1 MDNLRNRKILGKNLE
16 YYINL
21 HGMNK
26 SELARAIDIAPTTV
40 YDWFNA
46 KTYPRMDKIELM
58 ADYFRINKSKL
69 VEPMESKENK
79 DFNSIPLVGTIAAG
93 SPILALENIE
103 DYFTLDSQIKADF
116 CLKIRGDS
124 MVDEGIYDEDIVFI
138 RKQEDVENGEIGAV
152 IIDDEATLKK
162 IFKSNGNLILQPAN
176 KKYQPMIIKSGNV
189 RIVGKLTAVLNI
201 RE

>member
-1 MDNLRNRKILGKNLE
+1 MDNLRNRKVMAENLT
-16 YYINL
+16 YYITL
-21 HGMNK
+21 HGMNRA
-26 SELARAIDIAPTTV
+26 ELARAIDTPPTTV

-58 ADYFRINKSKL
+58 ADYFRINKSEL
-69 VEPMESKENK
+69 VEPMEEKEEK
-79 DFNSIPLVGTIAAG
+79 EFNSIPLVGRIAAG
-93 SPILALENIE
+93 SPILAIENIDE
-103 DYFTLDSQIKADF
+103 YFTIDKQIKADF
-116 CLKIRGDS
+116 CLRINGDS
-124 MVDEGIYDEDIVFI
+124 MIDEGIYDDDIVFI

-176 KKYQPMIIKSGNV
+176 KNYQPIIIKSGNV